1 MTGRRVRPSQIGYF
15 SSPSPCPDGTIL
27 LQSIEHWR
35 SLMKKVLAVIKWGV
49 IVVAALFVV
58 VWVDYVLTKVRLTN
72 DQDECAAIAHKA
84 VPTTNVDDAV
94 LRRAFAECMA
104 PRNWSERLMFGD
116 WPLGRHAW
124 KE

>member
-1 MTGRRVRPSQIGYF
+1 MKA
-15 SSPSPCPDGTIL
+15 IL
-27 LQSIEHWR
+27 
-35 SLMKKVLAVIKWGV
+35 KAIKWGV
-49 IVVAALFVV
+49 ILVVVIVVAS
-58 VWVDYVLTKVRLTN
+58 WVSYVFTKNRLSQ

-84 VPTTNVDDAV
+84 VPTTNVDDPA
-94 LRRAFAECMA
+94 LRKVFADCMT